1 MTVVEDHRM
10 GDLRDQFPIGM
21 RVLAVDDDP
30 TCLKVLETLLRRCQ
44 YHVTATK
51 NAITALKL
59 LRENKNK
66 FDLVIS
72 DVHMPDMDGFK
83 LLELVGLEMDL
94 PVIML
99 SVNDDPKMVMKGITH
114 GACDYLLKPVRI
126 EELQNIWQH
135 VIRRMKVDSKERNK
149 TSNRD
154 KTNADSCNGRGSAA
168 TGNSD
173 QNGKP
178 SKKRKDQDED
188 DDEEHENDHDNE
200 DPSTQKKPRVVWSV
214 ELHRKFVSAVN
225 QLGIDKAVPKKIL
238 DLMNVEKLTR
248 ENVASHLQKYRL
260 YLKRISRVANQQANM
275 VAALGTAD
283 SSYLRMASLSGVG
296 HLQTLTG
303 PQQFHN
309 NSLRP
314 FPPGGMIGRL
324 NTSVGL
330 NVHGLPASETLQMG
344 LAQNLND
351 SINDPLKF
359 QSAIACGN
367 HNGIQGMPMSV
378 GLDQLQYNK
387 GVSVS
392 PIQNLSP
399 LIDGKP
405 TFPMSNKLPDQIPK
419 VTMGC
424 SPSPVLDISNNA
436 LILKTN
442 TEDTQGSGVYENLTS
457 VASQHSQFSLPSLN
471 HGRCSDIWSSSVQ
484 SSGTNSYPPNET
496 SRQAAMPPSPI
507 DNMSSATLQGGNL
520 SGASSI
526 TSLSNQ
532 SRDSLTD
539 MQSQGVLF
547 TNNPG
552 QISNNVLSQCA
563 IWDHDSSYHSNVIGN
578 SINSLIS
585 VNHVDPEGHT
595 SISSTFNRN
604 LDFNF
609 CDPVQ
614 MKHDGIMGL
623 SEENSLKQQQGYI
636 MNQQRSLNSRAANN
650 LGSLEDLVSSMMKQK
665 QDKVKLL
672 DGSYL
677 CDNNYPAGTSM

>member
-1 MTVVEDHRM
+1 MTVVEDHGM
-10 GDLRDQFPIGM
+10 DDLRDHFPIGM

-30 TCLKVLETLLRRCQ
+30 TCLMVLETLLRRCQ

-51 NAITALKL
+51 NAITALNL

-135 VIRRMKVDSKERNK
+135 VIRRKKTDSKEQNK
-149 TSNRD
+149 TSKQD
-154 KTNADSCNGRGSAA
+154 KPNADSCNRRGSAA
-168 TGNSD
+168 TGDSD
-173 QNGKP
+173 QNGKH

-188 DDEEHENDHDNE
+188 DDEEHENGHDND

-248 ENVASHLQKYRL
+248 ENGISLTHCVLHWLQKYRL
-260 YLKRISRVANQQANM
+260 YLRRISRVANQQANM

-283 SSYLRMASLSGVG
+283 SSYLRMGSLSGVG
-296 HLQTLTG
+296 HLQTLTS
-303 PQQFHN
+303 PQQFRN
-309 NSLRP
+309 NAFRP
-314 FPPGGMIGRL
+314 FPHSGMVGRL

-330 NVHGLPASETLQMG
+330 NMQGLPSSETLQLG
-344 LAQNLND
+344 HAQNLNN
-351 SINDPLKF
+351 SMNDLLKF
-359 QSAIACGN
+359 QSSLVCGN
-367 HNGIQGMPMSV
+367 QNGMPMSV
-378 GLDQLQYNK
+378 GIDQLQHNK
-387 GVSVS
+387 SVSVGVS
-392 PIQNLSP
+392 PIHNLSP
-399 LIDGKP
+399 LIDAKP
-405 TFPMSNKLPDQIPK
+405 TFHINKLQDQIPK

-424 SPSPVLDISNNA
+424 SASPLLDISNNVRD
-436 LILKTN
+436 N
-442 TEDTQGSGVYENLTS
+442 TQGSGVYENLTS
-457 VASQHSQFSLPSLN
+457 TASQHSPFSLPLLD

-484 SSGTNSYPPNET
+484 SSGTNSYPPSE
-496 SRQAAMPPSPI
+496 
-507 DNMSSATLQGGNL
+507 TLQGGNL

-532 SRDSLTD
+532 SHDSLTD
-539 MQSQGVLF
+539 MHSQGLIF
-547 TNNPG
+547 TNNSG
-552 QISNNVLSQCA
+552 QMSNNVSFQG
-563 IWDHDSSYHSNVIGN
+563 WDDHNHDSSYHSNVIGN
-578 SINSLIS
+578 SIDSLIS

-595 SISSTFNRN
+595 SINSTYNRN
-604 LDFNF
+604 LDFSF
-609 CDPVQ
+609 CDPLQ
-614 MKHDGIMGL
+614 MKQDGIMGL
-623 SEENSLKQQQGYI
+623 SEENSLKPQQGYI
-636 MNQQRSLNSRAANN
+636 MNQQKPQNSRAVNN
-650 LGSLEDLVSSMMKQK
+650 LGSLEDFVSSMMREVIKF
-665 QDKVKLL
+665 
-672 DGSYL
+672 L
-677 CDNNYPAGTSM
+677 CNLMRFDLRCFCMIVVFNILINYNL